1 MRTAK
6 IAFTSVAMFATILL
20 ALSCQQSSSTA
31 TDPGSNRPE
40 LTKGNGIYVTPRFQS
55 QREIER
61 FIDLCKKLKIN
72 KIFVLTKST
81 DGNVQYPS
89 KKFRVAKYVSDFDAY
104 GALRQAARRENIA
117 VHAWFCIFAENA
129 KDPVPIIKQHPE
141 YLIVNRQG
149 KSNVEQPTWSTVD
162 PKYSKYWVC
171 PTAKGYIQYLE
182 DMMQEV
188 IDRYD
193 VDGIH
198 LDYIR
203 YPEEVEAR
211 QYCYCDRCRA
221 LFKKNYGYTLPAND
235 VIKNRYWVTQMCDN
249 VTNAV
254 KEFAD
259 FAHKRGK
266 LISAYVF
273 TDYTTAIEAVYQ
285 DWPWFSRYLDF
296 LIPTSYEVSPAYIH
310 ELAVRTKA
318 VISPNCR
325 LFPTIYSAPVRRRS
339 EDGGVRWYNG
349 RPEDVPATFKAWLD
363 EGVDGVVFFNYGLL
377 MNPKYLTDG
386 QRTKIVD
393 QMAAMSQQY
402 FNN

>member
-1 MRTAK
+1 MRFVKVSALG
-6 IAFTSVAMFATILL
+6 AVLFAAILL
-20 ALSCQQSSSTA
+20 VLSCQQSESTVA
-31 TDPGSNRPE
+31 AANGKAK
-40 LTKGNGIYVTPRFQS
+40 LAKGNGIYVVPRFQS
-55 QREIER
+55 PEEIQQ
-61 FIDLCKKLKIN
+61 FIGLCKKLKIN

-89 KKFRVAKYVSDFDAY
+89 KKFRVAKHVGNFDAY
-104 GALRQAARRENIA
+104 GALCQAARRENMAI
-117 VHAWFCIFAENA
+117 HAWFCIFAENA

-141 YLIVNRQG
+141 YLIVNRDG

-171 PTAKGYIQYLE
+171 PTAKGYIKYLE

-188 IDRYD
+188 IDRYN

-203 YPEEVEAR
+203 YPEEVDAR

-221 LFKKNYGYTLPAND
+221 LFKENYGYTLPAND

-296 LIPTSYEVSPAYIH
+296 LIPTSYEVSPSYIH
-310 ELAVRTKA
+310 QLAARTKA
-318 VISPNCR
+318 VISPNCM
-325 LFPTIYSAPVRRRS
+325 LFPTVYSAPVRRRS
-339 EDGGVRWYNG
+339 EDGGARWYSG
-349 RPEDVPATFKAWLD
+349 KPEDVVATFKAWLD
-363 EGVDGVVFFNYGLL
+363 ENVDGVVLFNYGLL
-377 MNPKYLTDG
+377 MNPKYLTDTE
-386 QRTKIVD
+386 RTQIID
-393 QMAAMSQQY
+393 EMAALSNQH
-402 FNN
+402 FKN

>member
-1 MRTAK
+1 MKLAK
-6 IAFTSVAMFATILL
+6 STLLGVTLAIAVLL
-20 ALSCQQSSSTA
+20 SLSCQQSQSTTPSA
-31 TDPGSNRPE
+31 RGKAKVA
-40 LTKGNGIYVTPRFQS
+40 KGNGIYVAPHFQS
-55 QREIER
+55 QQEIGKL
-61 FIDLCKKLKIN
+61 IDLCKKLRIN

-89 KKFRVAKYVSDFDAY
+89 RKFRVSKRVGNFDAY
-104 GALRQAARRENIA
+104 GALCEAARRENIS
-117 VHAWFCIFAENA
+117 VHAWFCIFPESA

-171 PTAKGYIQYLE
+171 PTAKGYIKYLE
-182 DMMQEV
+182 EMMQEV

-203 YPEEVEAR
+203 YPEEVDAR

-254 KEFAD
+254 KEFAH
-259 FAHKRGK
+259 FAHERGK
-266 LISAYVF
+266 VISAYVF
-273 TDYTTAIEAVYQ
+273 SDYTTAIEAVYQ

-296 LIPTSYEVSPAYIH
+296 LILTSYEVSPAYIH
-310 ELAVRTKA
+310 ELAIRTKA
-318 VISPNCR
+318 IISPDCR
-325 LFPTIYSAPVRRRS
+325 LFPTIYSAPVTRRS
-339 EDGGVRWYNG
+339 EDGGLRWYSG
-349 RPEDVPATFKAWLD
+349 KPENVPATFKAWLK
-363 EGVDGVVFFNYGLL
+363 EGVDGVVLFNYRLL
-377 MNPKYLTDG
+377 MNSKWLTDSERA
-386 QRTKIVD
+386 QVINEIAT
-393 QMAAMSQQY
+393 ASAQY
-402 FNN
+402 FGN